1 LEKIIFLLQFLR
13 LRRRL
18 LLLCCVVFVMNR
30 SVQRFSVSNFLL
42 LSLSLSVERRGE
54 EREATTRKQLKQM
67 VVKIGGGGGG
77 GTALTVFYL
86 LQYRMGGDQSEG
98 GAIK

>member
-1 LEKIIFLLQFLR
+1 
-13 LRRRL
+13 
-18 LLLCCVVFVMNR
+18 
-30 SVQRFSVSNFLL
+30 
-42 LSLSLSVERRGE
+42 
-54 EREATTRKQLKQM
+54 M